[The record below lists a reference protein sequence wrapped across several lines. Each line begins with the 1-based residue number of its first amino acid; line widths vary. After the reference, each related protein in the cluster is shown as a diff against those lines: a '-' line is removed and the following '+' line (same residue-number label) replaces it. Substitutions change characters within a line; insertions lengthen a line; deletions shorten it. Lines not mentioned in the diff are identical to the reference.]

1 MATKVQS
8 SINGWRGQFCG
19 DHMSS
24 TNAAVIQRAFL
35 EIIDEIREEF
45 PNLLRLT
52 RSNQTFVCKT
62 GASLR
67 SRVLQGELCKNHDN
81 HLFLLL
87 LSWKKPFWPW
97 SGQPGSNDLYM
108 LKETDRSVQ
117 KSESVTTRVFYSA
130 HGALIMNG
138 LTTLSQSSNSI
149 AKSLQPQLARK
160 LTELNIL
167 SHRLLKTLNTPKQPL
182 YRMKAVSINKLLA
195 KIKDIIQT
203 EEASRESSSEDVDE
217 SGFPRA
223 TEATSPLQQESSV
236 FPIKASHNGGSIHT
250 LLSAMDQESE

>member
-1 MATKVQS
+1 MD
-8 SINGWRGQFCG
+8 G
-19 DHMSS
+19 
-24 TNAAVIQRAFL
+24 
-35 EIIDEIREEF
+35 
-45 PNLLRLT
+45 
-52 RSNQTFVCKT
+52 
-62 GASLR
+62 GAS
-67 SRVLQGELCKNHDN
+67 SVVTICPPQ
-81 HLFLLL
+81 
-87 LSWKKPFWPW
+87 
-97 SGQPGSNDLYM
+97 M
-108 LKETDRSVQ
+108 ETDRSVQ

-182 YRMKAVSINKLLA
+182 YRMKDKKVFFYDIISYPAKTALTSVMCASYAALIFLAVSINKLLA